1 LFGSSSAEKFKKLF
15 STFIHVPGVVSL
27 NEDEVAWLTELARRL
42 HDFWGST
49 ASPDAASD
57 EIAAEEVYEELAELI
72 KAKAGS
78 MNCVVREL
86 PPTFLMKSWTI
97 YYTYTNELFVDLC
110 TYFDEWR
117 TLIEMGASSRCMLVG
132 KKLTITDVK
141 LMAARRARSLSIRE
155 IIGSTYL
162 ITPVVSYYLYLILF
176 ERDIGL
182 GVTNGFASFA
192 GLYKDCVL
200 RGQSFGVGVNF
211 FNGREL
217 RLYKHSPLALE
228 VPNKFFRFEKH
239 QYYLADVSWGPL
251 YYDRSRSRL
260 EFILSRG
267 LGSKYPP
274 FIVWAEFKILPD
286 FKLISIEEP
295 YKQEEPVK
303 PEDAIKAIVSSEQTR
318 SSIEDA
324 VNELTA
330 TVQRLKF

>member
-1 LFGSSSAEKFKKLF
+1 
-15 STFIHVPGVVSL
+15 VPGVISL

-42 HDFWGST
+42 HDFWSSI

-57 EIAAEEVYEELAELI
+57 EVAAEEVYEELAELI

-86 PPTFLMKSWTI
+86 PPTFSMRRWTI
-97 YYTYTNELFVDLC
+97 YYTNELFVDLC
-110 TYFDEWR
+110 AYFDEWR

-132 KKLTITDVK
+132 KKLTITDVEP
-141 LMAARRARSLSIRE
+141 MVIRRARSSFIRE

-176 ERDIGL
+176 ERDVGL
-182 GVTNGFASFA
+182 GVTNGFASIA

-200 RGQSFGVGVNF
+200 RGQNFGVGVNF

-217 RLYKHSPLALE
+217 RLYKHPPLVLE
-228 VPNKFFRFEKH
+228 VPNKFFRFEKY
-239 QYYLADVSWGPL
+239 QYYLADVSWEPL
-251 YYDRSRSRL
+251 YYDRSRGRL

-267 LGSKYPP
+267 LEHSP
-274 FIVWAEFKILPD
+274 FIVWAEFKISPD

-318 SSIEDA
+318 SNIEDA

-330 TVQRLKF
+330 TVQRLKNNSASLNAYGEGGLA